1 MAPVV
6 AAAPQVLVDEST
18 RLANSTV
25 ARIVTAS
32 KGGSL
37 SDPVIKKQC
46 VEKLQKINGE
56 LKHRIAD
63 ADALAA
69 HEAMKAGITG
79 ALGCDHT
86 KLISVLCTRT
96 KAALQRTRA
105 AYRKAY
111 DKDLAKEVASE
122 TSGPEWKSTGASGA
136 PDNSSL
142 SHFSAMARPCWL
154 HRAVRNRHRIDG
166 VEGRRDDSER
176 AVKF

>member
-56 LKHRIAD
+56 LKSRIAD

-69 HEAMKAGITG
+69 HEAMKSGITG

-86 KLISVLCTRT
+86 KLISVLCPRT

-122 TSGPEWKSTGASGA
+122 TSGVLGSNYGKMMAYALDKDDECVADLIHAACHGMGCDEGALIELCLTRL
-136 PDNSSL
+136 SL
-142 SHFSAMARPCWL
+142 IH
-154 HRAVRNRHRIDG
+154 I
-166 VEGRRDDSER
+166 
-176 AVKF
+176 